1 MIAFS
6 TSQLADILSAKL
18 VGAGDIQIDSV
29 NTDTRKYVEKSLFFA
44 LKGEKFDAHHYLSEA
59 VKQGA
64 AALVVQQ
71 PAPAL
76 NVPQL
81 VVDDTRLAL
90 GRLGK
95 WLRNKI
101 NPRTVAITGSSGKT
115 TVKEMTAAILQH
127 TAKNPAAVLFTQ
139 GNFNNDIGVPLTLLR
154 LTERHQFAVIELGAN
169 HPGEIDYTT
178 KLVRPDVALINNV
191 APAHL
196 EGFGSVEGVAKAKGE
211 IFRGLAPNGVAIV
224 NAESPYLPLWQS
236 EIGGRTLQSFNGG
249 NYRAEQMVYSESAVD
264 FRLISPIG
272 EIEISMP
279 YLGDH
284 NVKNALAAAALAI
297 NVGASLED
305 VRAGLAER
313 IKVKGRLY
321 PIQVN
326 EGLLLLDD
334 TYNANVGSLK
344 SAIDVLKNYPA
355 KNGADQNGA
364 IFRILVV
371 GEMRELGADTQIYHQ
386 EIADYAKQAKLDFV
400 LSFGTESAVI
410 SAAVCGKH
418 FEDKAAMIDYLSA
431 MIKKKQEEKQKV
443 VVLGKG
449 SRSMR
454 MEEVIEGVRDR
465 FTC

>member
-95 WLRNKI
+95 WLRDKI

-169 HPGEIDYTT
+169 HPGEMMW
-178 KLVRPDVALINNV
+178 R
-191 APAHL
+191 
-196 EGFGSVEGVAKAKGE
+196 
-211 IFRGLAPNGVAIV
+211 
-224 NAESPYLPLWQS
+224 
-236 EIGGRTLQSFNGG
+236 
-249 NYRAEQMVYSESAVD
+249 
-264 FRLISPIG
+264 
-272 EIEISMP
+272 
-279 YLGDH
+279 
-284 NVKNALAAAALAI
+284 
-297 NVGASLED
+297 
-305 VRAGLAER
+305 
-313 IKVKGRLY
+313 
-321 PIQVN
+321 
-326 EGLLLLDD
+326 
-334 TYNANVGSLK
+334 
-344 SAIDVLKNYPA
+344 
-355 KNGADQNGA
+355 
-364 IFRILVV
+364 
-371 GEMRELGADTQIYHQ
+371 
-386 EIADYAKQAKLDFV
+386 
-400 LSFGTESAVI
+400 
-410 SAAVCGKH
+410 
-418 FEDKAAMIDYLSA
+418 
-431 MIKKKQEEKQKV
+431 
-443 VVLGKG
+443 
-449 SRSMR
+449 
-454 MEEVIEGVRDR
+454 
-465 FTC
+465 